1 MKVETQGLFQAS
13 PNCLTLEE
21 IVEYL
26 DMRNYDDRKSQEEHH
41 EMYEEGSIILKNRI
55 AVNGERKNRVQIHY
69 MEFERTPLFTR
80 NYIVSQPSWLIVIS
94 TDSNK
99 VWINGTI
106 NCYFLKRNAI
116 FDEKFIGKVQCDQ
129 TIVREYSGNAH
140 CPYSEFTLEKLESML
155 TDCLRN
161 ITSYKDEVRYENI
174 ISYGKSVNSLP
185 IIMNG

>member
-116 FDEKFIGKVQCDQ
+116 FD
-129 TIVREYSGNAH
+129 GNAH